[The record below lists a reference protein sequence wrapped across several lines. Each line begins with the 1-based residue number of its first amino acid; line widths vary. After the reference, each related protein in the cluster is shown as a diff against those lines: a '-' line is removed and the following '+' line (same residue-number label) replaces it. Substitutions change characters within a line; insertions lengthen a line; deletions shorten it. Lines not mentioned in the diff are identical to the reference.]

1 MCGRYV
7 MSKATS
13 DLLAH
18 FEAKEV
24 EGSPPGPSW
33 NVAPTQ
39 NVSIVAER
47 LDEGTI
53 DRRLLIA
60 RWGLVPSWAKDAKI
74 GSKLINARSESILE
88 KPSFRSAAVKRRAIV
103 PAEGYFEWQ
112 KTEDGKKVPNY
123 LYSQEEPL
131 LGFAGLYEFWP
142 DPALP
147 EDDPERWM
155 LTCTVLTTTAQDALG
170 HIHERSPVIIPKDR
184 FAEWLDPDLT
194 DKDDIQHLL
203 DSLPDPT
210 LTPCVVSARVSSVR
224 NNGPELIEPAD

>member
-7 MSKATS
+7 MSKAAS
-13 DLLAH
+13 DLLSH

-24 EGSPPGPSW
+24 EGSPPGQSW

-39 NVSIVAER
+39 NVPIVAER
-47 LDEGTI
+47 LDEGAI

-60 RWGLVPSWAKDAKI
+60 KWGLVPSWAKDVKI

-103 PAEGYFEWQ
+103 PAEGYYEWQ
-112 KTEDGKKVPNY
+112 KTEDGKKIPNY
-123 LYSQEEPL
+123 LFSEKEPL

-147 EDDPERWM
+147 EDDPERWL
-155 LTCTVLTTTAQDALG
+155 LTCTVLTTVTQDALG
-170 HIHERSPVIIPKDR
+170 HVHDRSPVIIPQDR

-194 DKDDIQHLL
+194 DKADVQHLL
-203 DSLPDPT
+203 DSLPEPT
-210 LTPCVVSARVSSVR
+210 LTPRIVSTRVNSVR
-224 NNGPELIEPAD
+224 NNGPELIEAAE